1 MKVKDLHTYL
11 TMLLDI
17 NPKNAEL
24 ELVIKLDEP
33 SQGPTTNSKVKG
45 FTQGHDWNSGKVLI
59 IAEDSIISKK
69 D

>member
-1 MKVKDLHTYL
+1 MKLADLHKYI

-17 NPKNAEL
+17 NPKNADL

-33 SQGPTTNSKVKG
+33 SQGPVANSKVKG
-45 FTQGHDWNSGKVLI
+45 FSQGFDWNSGKILI

>member
-33 SQGPTTNSKVKG
+33 SQGPTANSKVKA
-45 FTQGHDWNSGKVLI
+45 FTQGFAWNSGKVLI